1 MRGKNVNNV
10 IRIDGH
16 LDLTDRLIA
25 VTIVDLDR
33 RGVPLDHE
41 EFLEIAAVK
50 NGVRRFRFLD
60 GMNELVRGGVENEN
74 LVILLSG
81 EEKTVPIEVWS
92 EMVEITIRTSRNRV
106 GMRTLTR

>member
-25 VTIVDLDR
+25 VTMVDLDR

-50 NGVRRFRFLD
+50 TGVRRFRFLD
-60 GMNELVRGGVENEN
+60 GMNELVRGRVENEN

-81 EEKTVPIEVWS
+81 EGQTVPIDVWRQ
-92 EMVEITIRTSRNRV
+92 MGEITILEAR
-106 GMRTLTR
+106 